1 MKYRCYPEYKDSGVA
16 WLGEVPAHWEVRRLK
31 FVARYQNSNVDKKSY
46 EGQKNVR
53 LCNYTDVYYNEKI
66 TNNMD
71 FMVATA
77 TDAEI
82 KSMSLKEGD
91 VVITKDSEDPTDI
104 GVPALVSEPLDN
116 VVCGYHLTVLRAKNQ
131 DAARY
136 LHRAIQ
142 SHPTRAHFF
151 VESPGVTRFGLNQD
165 AIGGLVMPVPPIVE
179 RKKIAAFLDE
189 KTTQIDQLIEKKTR
203 FIELLKEK
211 RQALIDHAVTNGL
224 EPDVQVK
231 DSGEKW
237 LGNIPRHWDV
247 VPTNAL
253 FAESKERAHASD
265 EHLSATQKYGV
276 IPLAEYE
283 RLEGRQ
289 VTHALKNT
297 EQRKH
302 VEIDYFVI
310 SMRSFEGGIERV
322 KARGSVRSSYVPVIA
337 KADAHVGYF
346 SYLFKSRAY
355 IQGLQATATF
365 IRDGQDL
372 NYNNFRQVKLPYLS
386 IDEQKQIADFLDRE
400 IPRIDHLS
408 EKIQRSIDL
417 LKEHR
422 SALITAAVTGQI
434 DLRENAP

>member
-1 MKYRCYPEYKDSGVA
+1 MGYQTYPEYRDPGVQ
-16 WLGEVPAHWEVRRLK
+16 WLGKVPAHWGDRRLK

-142 SHPTRAHFF
+142 SHLTRAHFF

-179 RKKIAAFLDE
+179 RKKLPPSS
-189 KTTQIDQLIEKKTR
+189 TKKPP
-203 FIELLKEK
+203 IS
-211 RQALIDHAVTNGL
+211 TNSSRRK
-224 EPDVQVK
+224 P
-231 DSGEKW
+231 
-237 LGNIPRHWDV
+237 
-247 VPTNAL
+247 
-253 FAESKERAHASD
+253 AS
-265 EHLSATQKYGV
+265 S
-276 IPLAEYE
+276 
-283 RLEGRQ
+283 
-289 VTHALKNT
+289 NC
-297 EQRKH
+297 
-302 VEIDYFVI
+302 
-310 SMRSFEGGIERV
+310 
-322 KARGSVRSSYVPVIA
+322 
-337 KADAHVGYF
+337 
-346 SYLFKSRAY
+346 SR
-355 IQGLQATATF
+355 
-365 IRDGQDL
+365 
-372 NYNNFRQVKLPYLS
+372 
-386 IDEQKQIADFLDRE
+386 
-400 IPRIDHLS
+400 
-408 EKIQRSIDL
+408 
-417 LKEHR
+417 R
-422 SALITAAVTGQI
+422 SA
-434 DLRENAP
+434 RR